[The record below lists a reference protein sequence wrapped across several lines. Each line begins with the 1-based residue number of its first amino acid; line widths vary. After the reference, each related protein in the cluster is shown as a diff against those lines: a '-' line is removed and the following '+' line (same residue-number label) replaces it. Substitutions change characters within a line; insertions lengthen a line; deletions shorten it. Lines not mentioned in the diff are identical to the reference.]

1 MIPESGKITPRV
13 AWQLTPVFLPGESH
27 GQRRLEGLHTV
38 HGVSKSQTQL
48 TNTHTH
54 THTHTGSK
62 NNTHYLFIWLGNRK
76 HTYMIQNSKYTKG

>member
-54 THTHTGSK
+54 THTQAQKITLII
-62 NNTHYLFIWLGNRK
+62 YLFG
-76 HTYMIQNSKYTKG
+76 